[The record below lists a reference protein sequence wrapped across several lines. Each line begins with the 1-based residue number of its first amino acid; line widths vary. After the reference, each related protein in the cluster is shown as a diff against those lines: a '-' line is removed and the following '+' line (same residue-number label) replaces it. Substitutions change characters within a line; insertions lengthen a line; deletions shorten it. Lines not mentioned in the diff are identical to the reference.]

1 MEPYLKGVAS
11 KKHFGLPEKNRR
23 KLSDRKLELEK
34 GVTMSVTCGVPQG
47 SVLGPVL
54 WNLIYD
60 GILNIDMPEG
70 VETIAF
76 ADDLAVVTTTKTEE
90 QLMRNTNKEL
100 HKIAASKNKL

>member
-1 MEPYLKGVAS
+1 
-11 KKHFGLPEKNRR
+11 
-23 KLSDRKLELEK
+23 
-34 GVTMSVTCGVPQG
+34 MSVTCGVPQG

-76 ADDLAVVTTTKTEE
+76 ADDLTVVTTAKTEE

-100 HKIAASKNKL
+100 HKIAASKKQTLNCWRKNRSSHALREEKI